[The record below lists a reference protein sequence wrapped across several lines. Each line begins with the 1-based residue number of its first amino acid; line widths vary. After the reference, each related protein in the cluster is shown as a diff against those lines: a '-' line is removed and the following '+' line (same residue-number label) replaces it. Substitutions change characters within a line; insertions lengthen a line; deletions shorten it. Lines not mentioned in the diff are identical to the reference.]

1 MGRGRGGNM
10 AGHSMERKGRRQR
23 WVDSVGV
30 LTRRRP
36 GHMVDLEQKR
46 GEDNEEEKPRT
57 GSATSSSAVEQDQ
70 RARVR
75 VHP

>member
-1 MGRGRGGNM
+1 
-10 AGHSMERKGRRQR
+10 
-23 WVDSVGV
+23 
-30 LTRRRP
+30 
-36 GHMVDLEQKR
+36 MVDLEQKR

-57 GSATSSSAVEQDQ
+57 GSATGSSAVEQDQ